1 VLAGHLKVSTDLF
14 GSLDHT
20 PRLKITGAYEVLKSV
35 YLIGGIDDALNS
47 PHTLNIV
54 TGNTDVPVFLEHLRY
69 GRDYF
74 LGGTLYFTDED
85 LALMIRVYG
94 ALLVSML

>member
-1 VLAGHLKVSTDLF
+1 MFFEK
-14 GSLDHT
+14 
-20 PRLKITGAYEVLKSV
+20 
-35 YLIGGIDDALNS
+35 
-47 PHTLNIV
+47 
-54 TGNTDVPVFLEHLRY
+54 LRY